1 MFKAT
6 FGTILIVST
15 SLVTGHKNWNQ
26 CYYHENAVAPPELL
40 PCQNETD
47 VDPNDYTW
55 CCFAGHECLDHSSC
69 WDPKTTNTYQYGC
82 NDETY
87 AHSSCPRK
95 CNLDPGKSS
104 WTGLV
109 LCEDKDRES
118 VDQPWVCN
126 HPETCGDR
134 CPKESENPKATLSPW
149 PFTLIELPRLQDRCA
164 DLGSEV
170 TAFFAPDPIPSKG
183 FVPDE
188 ATDIGSKPQASR
200 VASKDSDDG
209 GLSTGAIA
217 GIAVGAAVGVI
228 AILAGVF
235 FMWRRRR
242 AQKTQAPAPAPA
254 PASAPAHYP
263 QSSPAPQYHSPGMP
277 SSPEPYPGY
286 DKHNIV
292 YPNSPSTFSDGTGIQ
307 RPVSDMSM
315 STVSPTPMGSPR
327 PHPSQYYQQG
337 VHPSQGPYG
346 HGSHAELSH
355 DARAVYEMPE
365 IREKP
370 DRSELP

>member
-1 MFKAT
+1 MLK
-6 FGTILIVST
+6 TILGIILVAST
-15 SLVTGHKNWNQ
+15 SLVSGHENWNQ
-26 CYYHENAVAPPELL
+26 CYYDKGAVAPPELL

-47 VDPNDYTW
+47 VGPNDYAW
-55 CCFAGHECLDHSSC
+55 CCFAGHECLDHNSC

-87 AHSSCPRK
+87 SHSSCPHK
-95 CNLDPGKSS
+95 GDLDRGKSP
-104 WTGLV
+104 WIGLV
-109 LCEDKDRES
+109 RCDNKDRES
-118 VDQPWVCN
+118 EDQPWVCN
-126 HPETCGDR
+126 HPDTCGDR
-134 CPKESENPKATLSPW
+134 CPLEPGNEDATMPVW
-149 PFTLIELPRLQDRCA
+149 PFTMINLPDLPNRCT
-164 DLGSEV
+164 DLGKQV
-170 TAFFAPDPIPSKG
+170 TAIFAPIPIPSKG

-188 ATDIGSKPQASR
+188 ATDIGSKPQATR
-200 VASKDSDDG
+200 VPIRDSDDG

-217 GIAVGAAVGVI
+217 GIAVGAALGGI
-228 AILAGVF
+228 AILAAVF

-242 AQKTQAPAPAPA
+242 GKAQAQTSAPTPAPAP
-254 PASAPAHYP
+254 PQDP
-263 QSSPAPQYHSPGMP
+263 QSSPAPQYYSPGMP
-277 SSPEPYPGY
+277 SSPAPYPGY
-286 DKHNIV
+286 DKQNIV

-337 VHPSQGPYG
+337 GHPAQGPYG

>member
-1 MFKAT
+1 MLK
-6 FGTILIVST
+6 TILGIILVAST
-15 SLVTGHKNWNQ
+15 SLVSGHENWNQ
-26 CYYHENAVAPPELL
+26 CYYDKGAVAPPELL

-47 VDPNDYTW
+47 VGPNDYAW
-55 CCFAGHECLDHSSC
+55 CCFAGHECLDHNSC

-87 AHSSCPRK
+87 SHSSCPHK
-95 CNLDPGKSS
+95 GDLDRGKSP
-104 WTGLV
+104 WIGLV
-109 LCEDKDRES
+109 RCDSKDRES
-118 VDQPWVCN
+118 EDQPWVCN
-126 HPETCGDR
+126 HPDTCGDR
-134 CPKESENPKATLSPW
+134 CPLEPGNEDATMPVW
-149 PFTLIELPRLQDRCA
+149 PFTMINLPDLPNRCT
-164 DLGSEV
+164 DLGKQV
-170 TAFFAPDPIPSKG
+170 TAIFAPIPIPSKG

-188 ATDIGSKPQASR
+188 ATDIGSKPQATR
-200 VASKDSDDG
+200 VPIRDSDDG
-209 GLSTGAIA
+209 GLSTGAVA
-217 GIAVGAAVGVI
+217 GIAVGAALGGI
-228 AILAGVF
+228 AILAAVF

-242 AQKTQAPAPAPA
+242 GKAQAQTSAPTPAPAP
-254 PASAPAHYP
+254 P
-263 QSSPAPQYHSPGMP
+263 QDPQPSPAPQYYSPGMP
-277 SSPEPYPGY
+277 SSPAPYPGY
-286 DKHNIV
+286 DKQNIV

-337 VHPSQGPYG
+337 RHPAQGPYG

-355 DARAVYEMPE
+355 DARAVYEMPG

>member
-1 MFKAT
+1 MLKT
-6 FGTILIVST
+6 IFGTVLIAST
-15 SLVTGHKNWNQ
+15 SLVSGHKNWNQ
-26 CYYHENAVAPPELL
+26 CYYDKDAVALPELL

-55 CCFAGHECLDHSSC
+55 CCFAGHNCLDHNSC
-69 WDPKTTNTYQYGC
+69 WDPDTTNTYQYGC

-87 AHSSCPRK
+87 SHPSCPPK
-95 CNLDPGKSS
+95 GDLDRGKSP
-104 WTGLV
+104 WIGLV
-109 LCEDKDRES
+109 LCKDKDRES
-118 VDQPWVCN
+118 KDQPWVCN
-126 HPETCGDR
+126 HPDTCGKN
-134 CPKESENPKATLSPW
+134 CPLEPGNADATMSVW
-149 PFTLIELPRLQDRCA
+149 PFTMIHLPRLTSQCA
-164 DLGSEV
+164 DLGKLV
-170 TAFFAPDPIPSKG
+170 TATFAPDPIPSKG
-183 FVPDE
+183 SVPDE
-188 ATDIGSKPQASR
+188 ATDIGSKPQATR
-200 VASKDSDDG
+200 VPIKGSDDG

-228 AILAGVF
+228 AILVGVF

-242 AQKTQAPAPAPA
+242 AQKTQTPAPAPA
-254 PASAPAHYP
+254 PAQYP
-263 QSSPAPQYHSPGMP
+263 QSSLAPQYHSPGMP

-337 VHPSQGPYG
+337 AHPSQRPYG
-346 HGSHAELSH
+346 HGAHAELSH